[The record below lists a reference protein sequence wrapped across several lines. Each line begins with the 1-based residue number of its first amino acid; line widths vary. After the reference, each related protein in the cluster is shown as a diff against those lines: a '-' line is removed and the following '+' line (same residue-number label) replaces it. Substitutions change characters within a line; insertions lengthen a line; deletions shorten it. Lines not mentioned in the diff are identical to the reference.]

1 MRKLSDVAPP
11 SKTCLKTNYL
21 EDRQAKRTQWDLNPR
36 PRNKE
41 VCHQPPSYNHGF
53 SIKIVFIKEPTIAV
67 EGVKHQWLMAHSRIS
82 LLIESILLQ
91 AALLGIIFKF
101 FTSSLVDRLFF
112 EGHSADEKKGKKP
125 SNVRYSNP

>member
-1 MRKLSDVAPP
+1 M
-11 SKTCLKTNYL
+11 
-21 EDRQAKRTQWDLNPR
+21 
-36 PRNKE
+36 
-41 VCHQPPSYNHGF
+41 CHQPPSFNHGF

-67 EGVKHQWLMAHSRIS
+67 EGVKHEWLMAHSIIS

-112 EGHSADEKKGKKP
+112 EGHAQGHSADEKKGKKP
-125 SNVRYSNP
+125 SNGRYSNP